1 MEPPVLP
8 RVVVVGG
15 YGAFGQRAV
24 ERLYRGGD
32 VEIVVAG
39 RSAAK
44 AHDAAARFSRPGGPK
59 VLSAALDA
67 ARPDVEAL
75 KALGASVII
84 NASGPFQAQDYAL
97 ARAAIDARV
106 HYVDLA
112 DAREFVTG
120 ITALDAVARD
130 AGVVVTSGA
139 SSVPA
144 LAAAIID
151 RELGAFARLDVIE
164 HAITP
169 ANGYDPGVAT
179 TASILSGLGRPMQ
192 VLDNGAWTTVY
203 GWLGLR
209 RVAVPGLGARLMAN
223 CDVPDVE
230 IFPRRYAG
238 VRTVRFRA
246 GLEVAMFQFSL
257 WMLAG
262 AARAGLL
269 PRPERF
275 AGALMW
281 LKGKMRFLGSD
292 CGGMIVRL
300 EGEGHDGGRLVRTIS
315 LIARDNQGP
324 YVPVIAAVVVARK
337 LVRGEM
343 AARGAM
349 PCVGMMT
356 LAEFTAEVADLAI
369 TIEVI

>member
-1 MEPPVLP
+1 MKPPVLP

-24 ERLYRGGD
+24 ERLARAGD
-32 VEIVVAG
+32 VEVVVAG
-39 RSAAK
+39 RSAEK
-44 AHDAAARFSRPGGPK
+44 ARLAAAKLAHADGPE
-59 VLSAALDA
+59 VIGAVLDA

-75 KALGASVII
+75 KALGASVVI
-84 NASGPFQAQDYAL
+84 NASGPFQAQDHAL
-97 ARAAIDARV
+97 ARAAIDAGA

-120 ITALDAVARD
+120 ISVLDAAARA
-130 AGVVVTSGA
+130 AGVLVTSGA

-151 RELGAFARLDVIE
+151 SQLGDFTRLDAIE

-169 ANGYDPGVAT
+169 ANGYDPGIAT
-179 TASILSGLGRPMQ
+179 TASILSGLGRPMR
-192 VLDNGAWTTVY
+192 VLDKGAWTTVY

-223 CDVPDVE
+223 CDVPDND
-230 IFPRRYAG
+230 IFPSRYAG
-238 VRTVRFRA
+238 VKTVRFRA
-246 GLEVAMFQFSL
+246 GLEVAVFQLSL

-269 PRPERF
+269 PRPERL
-275 AGALMW
+275 ARLLMW
-281 LKGKMRFLGSD
+281 LKGKLWFLGGD
-292 CGGMIVRL
+292 TGGMIVRL
-300 EGEGHDGGRLVRTIS
+300 EGEGRDGGRLVRTIS

-324 YVPVIAAVVVARK
+324 YVPVVAAVLVARK

-349 PCVGMMT
+349 PCVGMIT
-356 LAEFTAEVADLAI
+356 LAEFAAEVADLAI
-369 TIEVI
+369 TIEVT